1 MIKAKIT
8 VFDDETGVVYDHDQ
22 IIDAHEE
29 VWGPLG
35 IGYIFLFRFN
45 LADPE
50 KCLEALRRDE
60 VLRKR
65 KVDENDERGKARTG
79 VWIYSSFF
87 GGCYRC
93 SICGHEQASKTALC
107 PKCRTKMEREDDPDA
122 RD

>member
-35 IGYIFLFRFN
+35 IGYIFLFRFD

-50 KCLEALRRDE
+50 TCLEALRKTDA
-60 VLRKR
+60 LRKR
-65 KVDENDERGKARTG
+65 K
-79 VWIYSSFF
+79 
-87 GGCYRC
+87 
-93 SICGHEQASKTALC
+93 
-107 PKCRTKMEREDDPDA
+107 EDDPDA
-122 RD
+122 RG